1 MIAFTYFDKEMVE
14 TEDSEGSETTSES
27 SVGSSGASEPSGATT
42 GRSSSEVS
50 GAILATFLVGIKTI
64 GTNFRD
70 FGAEFWI
77 SDELLSS
84 PGNFRECSCIAAI
97 CASNSSRYGRSC

>member
-1 MIAFTYFDKEMVE
+1 ME
-14 TEDSEGSETTSES
+14 
-27 SVGSSGASEPSGATT
+27 SEPSGVSDSSGVTI
-42 GRSSSEVS
+42 GSSSPEVS
-50 GAILATFLVGIKTI
+50 GSCGAIFVIFLVGIKTI

-84 PGNFRECSCIAAI
+84 SGNFRERSCIAAI
-97 CASNSSRYGRSC
+97 CASNSSRYGRSCW